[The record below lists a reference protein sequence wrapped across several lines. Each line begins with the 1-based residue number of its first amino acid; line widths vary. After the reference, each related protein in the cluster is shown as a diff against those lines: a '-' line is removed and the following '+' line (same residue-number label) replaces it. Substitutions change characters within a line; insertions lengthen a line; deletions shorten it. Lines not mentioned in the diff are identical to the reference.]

1 MRKIL
6 AVALCLF
13 PVTAGA
19 QSLQGQW
26 NVTVP
31 HNPAYLGNALIDAQ
45 GRVTYDAPRDN
56 GRSAS
61 VFGYVAQADGMTL
74 KFLLTDRNIVFH
86 MNCTIMSS
94 DLLHC
99 VTTNS
104 EGKKSSPFILTRI
117 GPGPQKLMRSA
128 SK

>member
-1 MRKIL
+1 ML
-6 AVALCLF
+6 AAALCLI

-45 GRVTYDAPRDN
+45 GRVTYDSPRDN
-56 GRSAS
+56 GAPKSI
-61 VFGYVAQADGMTL
+61 FGYVAHADGMAL
-74 KFLLTDRNIVFH
+74 KLSLTDRIIVIH
-86 MNCTIMSS
+86 MNCAIMSS

-99 VTTNS
+99 VSAFHDGT
-104 EGKKSSPFILTRI
+104 KSSPFILTRV
-117 GPGPQKLMRSA
+117 GPGPQKLARSA